1 MPANP
6 SASERYA
13 ILAPST
19 AGDEI
24 GALATILVA
33 VIAIA
38 AVAPIAHA
46 YAGPNPGFVSLI
58 YTGLTLGTVCCA
70 GMLAALYRVS
80 AREPLAVLALAYGFG
95 SFIIALYVL
104 ALPGV
109 LVPGGSLGGSASA
122 EWLWVVAHVA
132 FIALSLAYACSERI
146 AGYDDHAQAQRSRT
160 ALRAAIAGIVTVLF
174 ASVFAALVGAD
185 RLPALISGNAFT
197 PLLGHR
203 IAPLLV
209 VGYAVA
215 IASLYR
221 LTRLATMTQ
230 LWVSVV
236 LVALA
241 CEVMTGGIIA
251 NARYSA
257 GWYASCFEGVVA
269 AGAFLN
275 VMARHVNSVLVGFAA
290 SNRVLAD
297 RSVRDAL
304 TQLLNRRGFDDRM
317 AELAHIQRRR
327 RISAHALAIV
337 DIDHFKAVNDA
348 FGHVAGDAALRAVAG
363 AIAGACARSRDECYR
378 LGGEEFAIVL
388 PATDEHGALVVA
400 ERIRAAVRALRLP
413 SGNADFGPILTVSI
427 GIAVVDGVGE
437 VDSLELYRRA
447 DAALLAAKRTGR
459 DRVLVYEAARLT
471 A

>member
-1 MPANP
+1 
-6 SASERYA
+6 
-13 ILAPST
+13 
-19 AGDEI
+19 
-24 GALATILVA
+24 
-33 VIAIA
+33 
-38 AVAPIAHA
+38 
-46 YAGPNPGFVSLI
+46 
-58 YTGLTLGTVCCA
+58 
-70 GMLAALYRVS
+70 
-80 AREPLAVLALAYGFG
+80 
-95 SFIIALYVL
+95 
-104 ALPGV
+104 
-109 LVPGGSLGGSASA
+109 
-122 EWLWVVAHVA
+122 
-132 FIALSLAYACSERI
+132 
-146 AGYDDHAQAQRSRT
+146 
-160 ALRAAIAGIVTVLF
+160 
-174 ASVFAALVGAD
+174 
-185 RLPALISGNAFT
+185 
-197 PLLGHR
+197 
-203 IAPLLV
+203 
-209 VGYAVA
+209 
-215 IASLYR
+215 
-221 LTRLATMTQ
+221 
-230 LWVSVV
+230 
-236 LVALA
+236 
-241 CEVMTGGIIA
+241 
-251 NARYSA
+251 
-257 GWYASCFEGVVA
+257 
-269 AGAFLN
+269 
-275 VMARHVNSVLVGFAA
+275 MARHVNSVLVGFAA

-378 LGGEEFAIVL
+378 LGGEEFAVVL

-413 SGNADFGPILTVSI
+413 SGNAEFGPILTVSI